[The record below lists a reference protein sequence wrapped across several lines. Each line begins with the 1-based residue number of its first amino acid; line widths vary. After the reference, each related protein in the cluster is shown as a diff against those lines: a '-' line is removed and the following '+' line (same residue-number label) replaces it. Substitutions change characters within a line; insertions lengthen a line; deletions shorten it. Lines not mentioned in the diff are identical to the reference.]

1 MTAVPARPRIA
12 PASLSSVAGS
22 WRVIS
27 EVIRKAKIGVVEA
40 STTVFDAGTYCCD
53 QVMIR
58 NGKVELINCWV
69 ANSFQAFASVGI
81 LAPRIHRI
89 ANRKAAAI
97 SDRAAMKVMGGI
109 VSSASLASG

>member
-1 MTAVPARPRIA
+1 MRIVPARPRIA
-12 PASLSSVAGS
+12 PVSLSSVAGS
-22 WRVIS
+22 CRVIS

-40 STTVFDAGTYCCD
+40 STTVFEAGTYCCD

-69 ANSFQAFASVGI
+69 ANSFQAFASVGM
-81 LAPRIHRI
+81 LTPRIHRI

-97 SDRAAMKVMGGI
+97 SERAEMKVMGGI
-109 VSSASLASG
+109 VSSASFASG